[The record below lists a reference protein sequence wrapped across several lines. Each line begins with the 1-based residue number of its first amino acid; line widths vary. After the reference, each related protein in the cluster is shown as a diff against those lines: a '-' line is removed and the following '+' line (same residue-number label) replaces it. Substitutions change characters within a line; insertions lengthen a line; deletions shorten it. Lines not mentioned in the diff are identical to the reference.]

1 MCNQPLFA
9 DSQYVERRIDKF
21 FDELVPSKGPAKD
34 RSGEIIRAFSRIA
47 YRFENDG
54 DMLGKGYGRETC
66 NPAGRYLREVL
77 DAPARKI
84 IALMWKEFDEDVY
97 EIELDAL

>member
-1 MCNQPLFA
+1 
-9 DSQYVERRIDKF
+9 
-21 FDELVPSKGPAKD
+21 
-34 RSGEIIRAFSRIA
+34 
-47 YRFENDG
+47 
-54 DMLGKGYGRETC
+54 MLGKGYGRETC

-97 EIELDAL
+97 EIELDALGLKVIHFVEEHPEIMKFKGEDFWNWKNPREDVDNGDDPEYEF

>member
-1 MCNQPLFA
+1 MLAYLPFTA
-9 DSQYVERRIDKF
+9 SHAGAAV
-21 FDELVPSKGPAKD
+21 KG
-34 RSGEIIRAFSRIA
+34 RSGSAIIRAFSRIA

-84 IALMWKEFDEDVY
+84 IALM
-97 EIELDAL
+97 